1 MPNPRS
7 VRSSQRSVLACTNC
21 SRRKI
26 KCSKTIPCTAC
37 VRQNKAAQC
46 QREPVAVVSRRSAGR
61 SRASIALDDP
71 ETVPLSVPVP
81 EAARFAAVP
90 TTSVEELP
98 LTGIPAL
105 SSNDSPP
112 QIDDQI
118 IEHLLAS
125 LSKPDTRL
133 TNEAAAMLEFLTH
146 GRRNILDQF
155 IGRESIFTSIAQP
168 AQKWDAFLPVD
179 VARSLLV
186 LHEKHLIWMHNT
198 VHMPTFLLEFDENIL
213 KSECDRTWI
222 ALYYALLSVRCA
234 PCCSTGEPNASQ
246 ANPLPSRQ
254 RLPIISATGNHSG
267 ASRILFDKSREL
279 LYEAEFMD
287 KHKLTSVQTIC
298 LLVQVA
304 HNFDKSDL
312 ICVLVSAA
320 IRIAQC
326 LNLHRLGLDNP
337 GATINEAVAREVR
350 KRVWWFLVRYD
361 WLQIPFQNTCQIHY
375 SQFSTPMPANCHDD
389 EERMIK
395 DGRVNA
401 QPVGTST
408 VTTWTNCLAQMSVVM
423 WRHHDNMS
431 RKGSRVTDAID
442 GRYDEVIRADEE
454 IKSLYLSWSDTL
466 RDVNTTPSDNPA
478 TDGLPTALMP
488 AMLLMSIAQKIF
500 TIHRQFQLS
509 CFRDRRYAFS
519 QLSCVTIAERSIE
532 AFKRWPDCLET
543 RICRRM
549 WTTLSYMIS
558 CSITLLFALLF
569 KAQNTL
575 THDVE
580 RLRAYV
586 EFGKDFLGKEAQAS
600 SIARRGDRLL
610 GALMEL
616 ERTSGFSSDIEADIG
631 DTIRRVALADDD
643 GVEANP
649 GEAYQ
654 MAFPYGQDLWESLM
668 RDPAE
673 GEMI

>member
-1 MPNPRS
+1 MSNPRS
-7 VRSSQRSVLACTNC
+7 VRSSQRSVFACTNC

-46 QREPVAVVSRRSAGR
+46 HREPVAVVSRRSVGR
-61 SRASIALDDP
+61 SRASTALDDP
-71 ETVPLSVPVP
+71 PPVVVPAP
-81 EAARFAAVP
+81 EAANLTTVSPTSIEEVP
-90 TTSVEELP
+90 TTTVNPEARSI
-98 LTGIPAL
+98 TT
-105 SSNDSPP
+105 SSNDSLP
-112 QIDDQI
+112 QIDERM
-118 IEHLLAS
+118 IEQLLAS
-125 LSKPDTRL
+125 LSTPDTRL
-133 TNEAAAMLEFLTH
+133 TNEAAAKLEFLTH
-146 GRRNILDQF
+146 GRRNILNQF
-155 IGRESIFTSIAQP
+155 IGRESISTSMVQP
-168 AQKWDAFLPVD
+168 VQKWDTFLPVED
-179 VARSLLV
+179 ARSLLA
-186 LHEKHLIWMHNT
+186 LHEKHLSWMHNT
-198 VHMPTFLLEFDENIL
+198 VHVPTFLREFDESIL
-213 KSECDRTWI
+213 KIECDRSWI
-222 ALYYALLSVRCA
+222 ALYYALLSRLSVI
-234 PCCSTGEPNASQ
+234 STPDNNSE
-246 ANPLPSRQ
+246 
-254 RLPIISATGNHSG
+254 
-267 ASRILFDKSREL
+267 ASRILFDKSREM

-326 LNLHRLGLDNP
+326 LNLHRLGQDDLSI
-337 GATINEAVAREVR
+337 GVNEAIDREVR

-375 SQFSTPMPANCHDD
+375 SQFNTPMPANCHDG
-389 EERMIK
+389 ELRMIQG
-395 DGRVNA
+395 GRVNA
-401 QPVGTST
+401 QPAEICTI
-408 VTTWTNCLAQMSVVM
+408 TTWTNCLAQTSVVM
-423 WRHHDNMS
+423 WRHHDRML
-431 RKGSRVTDAID
+431 RKGSTETDDID

-466 RDVNTTPSDNPA
+466 REVNTTPSDNPA
-478 TDGLPTALMP
+478 TDGLPTGLMP

-500 TIHRQFQLS
+500 TVHRQFQLS

-532 AFKRWPDCLET
+532 AFQRWPDCLEA

-569 KAQNTL
+569 KARNAL
-575 THDVE
+575 THDWE

-586 EFGKDFLGKEAQAS
+586 EFVKTFLSKEEQGS
-600 SIARRGDRLL
+600 SIARRGVRLL

-616 ERTSGFSSDIEADIG
+616 ERTSGFSSDIEVAIG

-643 GVEANP
+643 GVEVNP
-649 GEAYQ
+649 GEGHQ

-673 GEMI
+673 GELI

>member
-46 QREPVAVVSRRSAGR
+46 QREPVAVVSRRLVGR
-61 SRASIALDDP
+61 SRASTALDDP
-71 ETVPLSVPVP
+71 PLVIVPVQ
-81 EAARFAAVP
+81 EAASLAQVP
-90 TTSVEELP
+90 PTSIDEVATVNP
-98 LTGIPAL
+98 TAGSIAT
-105 SSNDSPP
+105 SSNETLPH
-112 QIDDQI
+112 IDERM
-118 IEHLLAS
+118 IEQLLAS
-125 LSKPDTRL
+125 LSTPDIRL
-133 TNEAAAMLEFLTH
+133 TNEATAMLEFLTH
-146 GRRNILDQF
+146 GRRNILNQF
-155 IGRESIFTSIAQP
+155 IGRESISTSMTQP
-168 AQKWDAFLPVD
+168 VQKWDTFLTVED
-179 VARSLLV
+179 VRLLLV
-186 LHEKHLIWMHNT
+186 LHEKHLTWMHNT
-198 VHMPTFLLEFDENIL
+198 VHMPTFLREFDENIL
-213 KSECDRTWI
+213 KVECDRNWI
-222 ALYYALLSVRCA
+222 ALYYALLSQTLCHLD
-234 PCCSTGEPNASQ
+234 SDYLSS
-246 ANPLPSRQ
+246 LPQ
-254 RLPIISATGNHSG
+254 PITVDSK
-267 ASRILFDKSREL
+267 ASRVLFDKSREM
-279 LYEAEFMD
+279 LYKAEFMD

-326 LNLHRLGLDNP
+326 LNLHRLGTDDP
-337 GATINEAVAREVR
+337 GAGVDEAVDREVR

-375 SQFSTPMPANCHDD
+375 SQFNTPMPANCHDD
-389 EERMIK
+389 EERIIK
-395 DGRVNA
+395 DSRIDA
-401 QPVGTST
+401 QPAKIST
-408 VTTWTNCLAQMSVVM
+408 ITTWTNCLAQMAIVM
-423 WRHHDNMS
+423 WNYHDRML
-431 RKGSRVTDAID
+431 RVGNTRTDDID

-466 RDVNTTPSDNPA
+466 RDVNATPSDNPA
-478 TDGLPTALMP
+478 TDGHPTGLMP

-500 TIHRQFQLS
+500 TVHRQFQLS

-532 AFKRWPDCLET
+532 AFQRWPDCLEA

-558 CSITLLFALLF
+558 CSITLLLALLF

-575 THDVE
+575 THDWE

-600 SIARRGDRLL
+600 SIARRGVRLL
-610 GALMEL
+610 SALMEL
-616 ERTSGFSSDIEADIG
+616 ERTSKFSSDIEADIG
-631 DTIRRVALADDD
+631 DAIRRVALADDD
-643 GVEANP
+643 STEANP
-649 GEAYQ
+649 GEGYQ
-654 MAFPYGQDLWESLM
+654 MVFPYGQDLWESLM
-668 RDPAE
+668 RDPNE
-673 GEMI
+673 GEMM

>member
-37 VRQNKAAQC
+37 VRQSKAAQC
-46 QREPVAVVSRRSAGR
+46 QREPVAVVSRRSVGR
-61 SRASIALDDP
+61 SKASTALDDP
-71 ETVPLSVPVP
+71 PPVPVP
-81 EAARFAAVP
+81 EAASVATVSPASIEEVP
-90 TTSVEELP
+90 TTVNSAAGS
-98 LTGIPAL
+98 TATSI
-105 SSNDSPP
+105 NDSLP
-112 QIDDQI
+112 QIDERM
-118 IEHLLAS
+118 IEHLLTS
-125 LSKPDTRL
+125 LSTPDTRL

-146 GRRNILDQF
+146 GRRNILNQF
-155 IGRESIFTSIAQP
+155 IGRESISTSMTQP
-168 AQKWDAFLPVD
+168 VQKWNTFLPVED
-179 VARSLLV
+179 ARSLLAI
-186 LHEKHLIWMHNT
+186 HEKHLTWMHNT
-198 VHMPTFLLEFDENIL
+198 VHMPTFLREFDENIL
-213 KSECDRTWI
+213 KIECDSNWV
-222 ALYYALLSVRCA
+222 ALYYALLSQTLYHLDNNYL
-234 PCCSTGEPNASQ
+234 SS
-246 ANPLPSRQ
+246 LPQ
-254 RLPIISATGNHSG
+254 PIIVDSK
-267 ASRILFDKSREL
+267 ASRTLFDKSREML
-279 LYEAEFMD
+279 HKAEFMD
-287 KHKLTSVQTIC
+287 KHKLSSVQTIC

-312 ICVLVSAA
+312 TCVLVSAA

-326 LNLHRLGLDNP
+326 LNLHRLGQDDHNVVCH
-337 GATINEAVAREVR
+337 GDINSVIDREVR

-375 SQFSTPMPANCHDD
+375 SQFNTQMPANCHDD

-395 DGRVNA
+395 DGRVDVHPA
-401 QPVGTST
+401 EIST
-408 VTTWTNCLAQMSVVM
+408 ITTWTNCLAQMSVVM
-423 WRHHDNMS
+423 WRHHDHML
-431 RKGSRVTDAID
+431 RKGSTETDDID

-478 TDGLPTALMP
+478 TDGLPTGLMP

-500 TIHRQFQLS
+500 TVHRQFQLS

-519 QLSCVTIAERSIE
+519 QLSCVTIAKRSIE
-532 AFKRWPDCLET
+532 AFQRWPDCLEA

-569 KAQNTL
+569 KAQNAL
-575 THDVE
+575 THDWD
-580 RLRAYV
+580 RLRGYV

-600 SIARRGDRLL
+600 SIARRGVRLL

-631 DTIRRVALADDD
+631 DTIRRVALAEDD
-643 GVEANP
+643 GVEVNP
-649 GEAYQ
+649 GEGYQ
-654 MAFPYGQDLWESLM
+654 MVFPYGQDLWESLM
-668 RDPAE
+668 RDPTE
-673 GEMI
+673 GELM

>member
-61 SRASIALDDP
+61 FRASTALDGP
-71 ETVPLSVPVP
+71 PVPVL
-81 EAARFAAVP
+81 EAASLVTVSPIPVQEETRTVNPADDSTA
-90 TTSVEELP
+90 TTSD
-98 LTGIPAL
+98 
-105 SSNDSPP
+105 DSLP
-112 QIDDQI
+112 QIDDRM
-118 IEHLLAS
+118 IEQLLAS
-125 LSKPDTRL
+125 LSTPDTRL
-133 TNEAAAMLEFLTH
+133 TNEAADMLEFLTH
-146 GRRNILDQF
+146 GRRNILNQF
-155 IGRESIFTSIAQP
+155 IGKESLSTPMAQSI
-168 AQKWDAFLPVD
+168 QKWDTFLPVED
-179 VARSLLV
+179 ARSLLV
-186 LHEKHLIWMHNT
+186 LHEKHLTWMHNT
-198 VHMPTFLLEFDENIL
+198 VHMPTFIREFDENVL
-213 KSECDRTWI
+213 KIECDRNWT
-222 ALYYALLSVRCA
+222 ALYYALLSQ
-234 PCCSTGEPNASQ
+234 TLHHLDNDFLYW
-246 ANPLPSRQ
+246 LPQ
-254 RLPIISATGNHSG
+254 PITVDSN
-267 ASRILFDKSREL
+267 ASRILFDRSREM

-287 KHKLTSVQTIC
+287 KHKLTSVQAIC

-326 LNLHRLGLDNP
+326 LNLHRLGLEDP
-337 GATINEAVAREVR
+337 GAGVNDAVDREVR

-375 SQFSTPMPANCHDD
+375 SQFNTPMPANCHDD
-389 EERMIK
+389 DRRMIK
-395 DGRVNA
+395 DGRIDA
-401 QPVGTST
+401 QPAETNT
-408 VTTWTNCLAQMSVVM
+408 ITTWTNCLAQMSIVM
-423 WRHHDNMS
+423 WRYHDRML
-431 RKGSRVTDAID
+431 RVDNTQSDDID
-442 GRYDEVIRADEE
+442 RRYDEVTRADEE

-466 RDVNTTPSDNPA
+466 RDVGTAPSDNLA
-478 TDGLPTALMP
+478 RDGLPMGLMP

-532 AFKRWPDCLET
+532 AFQRWPDCLEA
-543 RICRRM
+543 RICCRM

-569 KAQNTL
+569 KTQNTL
-575 THDVE
+575 TQDWE

-586 EFGKDFLGKEAQAS
+586 EFGKKFLGKEAQAS
-600 SIARRGDRLL
+600 SIARRGVRLL
-610 GALMEL
+610 GALTEL

-643 GVEANP
+643 GVEANL
-649 GEAYQ
+649 GEVYQ
-654 MAFPYGQDLWESLM
+654 MVFPYGQDLWESLM
-668 RDPAE
+668 RDTTE
-673 GEMI
+673 SELL